1 MPLLRMDD
9 RRRTRETL
17 RAAEIDAANRHGR
30 WRAGAYLLA
39 WMLCYAAG
47 TAMSFSSLHAK
58 SRDVGDMLLWGGLC
72 LGNVGGLLVV
82 MVYAVRGT
90 ARGEL

>member
-1 MPLLRMDD
+1 MDD
-9 RRRTRETL
+9 RRRAREAS
-17 RAAEIDAANRHGR
+17 RAAEIDAANRGGR
-30 WRAGAYLLA
+30 WRAPVYLIA
-39 WMLCYAAG
+39 WSLCFVAG
-47 TAMSFSSLHAK
+47 TAVTLSSFWVSSQEMG
-58 SRDVGDMLLWGGLC
+58 DVLFWGGLC

>member
-1 MPLLRMDD
+1 MPLLPMDD
-9 RRRTRETL
+9 RRRAREAL
-17 RAAEIDAANRHGR
+17 RAAEIDEASRHGR
-30 WRAGAYLLA
+30 WRAPVYLVA
-39 WMLCYAAG
+39 WILCYAAG
-47 TAMSFSSLHAK
+47 TAMAFSSFWVT
-58 SRDVGDMLLWGGLC
+58 SQETGDVLFWGGLS

>member
-1 MPLLRMDD
+1 MDD
-9 RRRTRETL
+9 RRRVRETS
-17 RAAEIDAANRHGR
+17 RAAEIAEAGRRGR
-30 WRAGAYLLA
+30 WRALAYLVA
-39 WMLCYAAG
+39 WSLCFVAG
-47 TAMSFSSLHAK
+47 TAVMLSSFWVSSQETGNVLF
-58 SRDVGDMLLWGGLC
+58 WGGLS

>member
-1 MPLLRMDD
+1 MDD
-9 RRRTRETL
+9 RRRAREAL
-17 RAAEIDAANRHGR
+17 RAAEIDEASRHGR
-30 WRAGAYLLA
+30 WRAPVYLIA
-39 WMLCYAAG
+39 WILCYAAG
-47 TAMSFSSLHAK
+47 TAMAFSSFWVT
-58 SRDVGDMLLWGGLC
+58 SQETGDVLFWGGLS